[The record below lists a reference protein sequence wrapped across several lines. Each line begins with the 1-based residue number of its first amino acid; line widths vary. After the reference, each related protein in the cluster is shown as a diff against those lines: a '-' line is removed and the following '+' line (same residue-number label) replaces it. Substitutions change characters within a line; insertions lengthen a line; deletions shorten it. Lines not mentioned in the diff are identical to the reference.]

1 MTVLINPKLRSDVKK
16 VMERKNSYAEN
27 ARKEFLQK
35 KKSEGIEIDENMLIS
50 DASIVLEL
58 NRYSDTYTANKRK
71 DLIPSGV
78 NFKRVD
84 ANGVPAEWITPPNS
98 ETNKVLFYL
107 FGGAYVIGIIETRR
121 ILPSHI
127 SDTSKIR
134 AFLVG
139 YRLAPEH
146 PFPAALDDSIT
157 AYQWLLSNGIM
168 AENIIIAGSSAGGG
182 LTVATLLKLK
192 ELSLPLPAGAVLLSP
207 WTDLALRGESMKLN
221 EEYEPELSKA
231 ILRMTALVYAGGKNR
246 KNPFISPLYADL
258 KGLPPL
264 LIHAGNIETLRD
276 DSVRLAE
283 RAKEAGVDVT
293 LEVWDKMPHVFHNYV
308 NEIPESKEAIE
319 KIAQYVQMLLT

>member
-1 MTVLINPKLRSDVKK
+1 MTVLISPKLRSDVKK
-16 VMERKNSYAEN
+16 VMERKNTYTEN

-35 KKSEGIEIDENMLIS
+35 KKSEGIEINEKMLIS
-50 DASIVLEL
+50 DANTVLEL
-58 NRYSDTYTANKRK
+58 NRYSDIYTNTKRK
-71 DLIPSGV
+71 DLIPSSV
-78 NFKRVD
+78 NFEPVD
-84 ANGVPAEWITPPNS
+84 ANGVPAEWVTPS
-98 ETNKVLFYL
+98 DAASDKVVFYL
-107 FGGAYVIGIIETRR
+107 FGGAYVIGTIETRR
-121 ILPSHI
+121 ILTSLI
-127 SDTSKIR
+127 SDSSKIR

-146 PFPAALDDSIT
+146 PFPAALNDSIT
-157 AYQWLLSNGIM
+157 AYKWLLSNGIK
-168 AENIIIAGSSAGGG
+168 AQNIVCAGSSAGGG

-231 ILRMTALVYAGGKNR
+231 ILRMTALVYSGGANR
-246 KNPFISPLYADL
+246 KNPLISPIYADL
-258 KGLPPL
+258 TGLPPL

-293 LEVWDKMPHVFHNYV
+293 LEVWEDMPHVFHNYV
-308 NEIPESKEAIE
+308 NEIPESKKAIE
-319 KIAQYVQMLLT
+319 KIGQYIRMILT